1 MNSLHR
7 IALTTLAI
15 LATSTFLYLFYQSLS
30 FIGYPLGKTLV
41 NLLQRLSGEG
51 NADDSYS
58 NTSSFLG
65 AMLGFFI
72 FMVLF
77 PMALESTEPPQRSS
91 GCKSERLVSAAL
103 WVGWVAVKSWGET
116 LVVVGVLDGV
126 VKGLGWC

>member
-77 PMALESTEPPQRSS
+77 PMALESTEPPQRSGAS
-91 GCKSERLVSAAL
+91 QESEWS
-103 WVGWVAVKSWGET
+103 SST
-116 LVVVGVLDGV
+116 
-126 VKGLGWC
+126 